1 MPKLAANLSM
11 MFTEWDFLDRF
22 QVAADNGFKGV
33 EFLFPYDFAPDVI
46 AKAREK
52 AGVEQA
58 LFNLPPGS
66 WEANERGLAA
76 LPGREAEFAAAL
88 AKAIEYAEALNCPR
102 LHVMA
107 GLIADD
113 ADESAMAG
121 VYHSNLAK
129 AAEEAAKHGLDICI
143 EPINNRDIPGYFL
156 NYVEDA
162 AAVIASVGAPN
173 LKLQFDIYHRQIMS
187 GDVMMGLAA
196 HLPLIGHVQT
206 ASVPDRHEPTTG
218 ELADVRVLQ
227 YLDELGYT
235 GWVGCEYRPKAGT
248 VEGLGWRN
256 KLV

>member
-22 QVAADNGFKGV
+22 QAAADNGFKGV
-33 EFLFPYDFAPDVI
+33 EFLFPYDHAPEAI
-46 AKAREK
+46 AKARRK
-52 AGVEQA
+52 AGVEQT
-58 LFNLPPGS
+58 LFNLPPGN
-66 WEANERGLAA
+66 WEANDRGLAA
-76 LPGREAEFAAAL
+76 LPGREKDFAVAL
-88 AKAIEYAEALNCPR
+88 AKAIDYAQALECPR

-107 GLIADD
+107 GLIAEG
-113 ADESAMAG
+113 ADETAMAAT
-121 VYHSNLAK
+121 YQANLAK
-129 AAEEAAKHGLDICI
+129 AAEEAGKHGLDICI
-143 EPINNRDIPGYFL
+143 EPINNRDIPGYYL

-196 HLPLIGHVQT
+196 NLPLIGHVQI

-235 GWVGCEYRPKAGT
+235 GWVGCEYRPAAGT
-248 VEGLGWRN
+248 VEGLGWRSR
-256 KLV
+256 LR